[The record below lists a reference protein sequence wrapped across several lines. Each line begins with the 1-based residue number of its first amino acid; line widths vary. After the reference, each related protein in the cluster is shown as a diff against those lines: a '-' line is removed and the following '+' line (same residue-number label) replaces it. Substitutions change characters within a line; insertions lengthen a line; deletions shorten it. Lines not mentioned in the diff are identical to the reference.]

1 MAPSRSQH
9 SLAVTAVAV
18 VAAVLTIGFALRACG
33 RVAETTA
40 SKAAPVATARPAA
53 PDDAGDEQM
62 ARGPA
67 APDDA
72 GDDDAPDDA
81 PAPRHATTDTQ
92 PQRHDPLPHARGPRA
107 DRKAKGARHPRTL
120 FASPPEVRY
129 ATATPSEIPV
139 DGDFSS
145 QGGSVSLWLDP
156 AWGAGNQDDATLV
169 GIADGLLR
177 LVKNVTFLRLEAT
190 DPNGHVDGVG
200 TPIGDWQ
207 PGEWHYI
214 TIVWDSGGSLALY
227 VDGNLAS
234 QKYVGIQMDLPPGS
248 TMIVGSQFPPGRPA
262 AAGTVAGVDVSAR
275 PLSPY
280 GVGQI
285 FDHTK
290 PPVPPTQ

>member
-1 MAPSRSQH
+1 MDPFRSQH
-9 SLAVTAVAV
+9 SLVVTAAAV
-18 VAAVLTIGFALRACG
+18 VAALTIGLALRACG
-33 RVAETTA
+33 RAAETTA
-40 SKAAPVATARPAA
+40 GKAPPAPVVAVRPAA

-62 ARGPA
+62 VRGSDR
-67 APDDA
+67 PDD
-72 GDDDAPDDA
+72 DDDAPGDA
-81 PAPRHATTDTQ
+81 PAPPHATTDT
-92 PQRHDPLPHARGPRA
+92 PPIRHDPPLHARGPRG
-107 DRKAKGARHPRTL
+107 DRRTKGARHPRAL
-120 FASPPEVRY
+120 FTSAPEVRY

-190 DPNGHVDGVG
+190 DANGHVDGVG
-200 TPIGDWQ
+200 APIGDWQ
-207 PGEWHYI
+207 PGEWHYL
-214 TIVWDSGGSLALY
+214 TIVWDTSGWLALY
-227 VDGNLAS
+227 IDGNLAS
-234 QKYVGIQMDLPPGS
+234 QKYVGIQMNLPAGS
-248 TMIVGSQFPPGRPA
+248 TMVVGSQFPPGRPV

-280 GVGQI
+280 RVAQI
-285 FDHTK
+285 FDRAT